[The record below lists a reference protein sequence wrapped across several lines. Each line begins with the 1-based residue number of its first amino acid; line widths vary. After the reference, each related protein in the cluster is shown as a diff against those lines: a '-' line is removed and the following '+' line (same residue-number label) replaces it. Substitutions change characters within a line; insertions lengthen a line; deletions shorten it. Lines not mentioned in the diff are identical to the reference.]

1 MCGIAGIFQRGGGRS
16 APPSLVSLQR
26 MVTVLSHRGPDET
39 GIYIDDRV
47 GLGHARLSI
56 IDLST
61 GTQPMHN
68 EDETLWITYNGEI
81 FNYPELREGL
91 LAKGHRFYTTTDT
104 EVILHLFE
112 EKGPSC
118 LSDLNGQFAFAIWD
132 TRGKTLF
139 LARDRVGIRPLHYT
153 LQDGAFLFASEI
165 KSLFMEGSVRRE
177 IDPEGLDQV
186 FSFWTTLPGK
196 TIFRGIQELP
206 AGHFMIVDSGS
217 ISIRR
222 YWDIP
227 MAAPEEM
234 TDLSREEI
242 CEQVGE
248 LLTDSIRIRLRADV
262 PVGSY
267 LSGGLDSSGITSL
280 VRKNFDN
287 RLQTFGIQFEEKAFD
302 ESLYRDQMVSFL
314 GTGHSSV
321 LVSNAQIGDSFADV
335 LWHCEKPLLRTA
347 PVPLYLLSGEV
358 RRNGLKAVLTGEGAD
373 EVFGGYN
380 IFRETLVRSFW
391 SRRPESKMRPALV
404 GRLYPY
410 IFQDPRLKASLH
422 AFFARGIEHPQ
433 DPLFSHLI
441 RWQNTS
447 KTKIFFSAALKE
459 ALRGYSCVGE
469 VTGHLPQNFPKW
481 HPLSRAQ
488 YLEMAIFMTN
498 YLLSSQGDRVA
509 MAHSV
514 EIRMPFLDYRIVEF
528 LGRVPPGLK
537 ILGLKEKYLLKKI
550 LEGVLPQAVLRR
562 PKHPYRAP
570 IRASLMNGR
579 PELLKEAFSERSLKG
594 AGLFDGE
601 KVGML
606 LKKMQT
612 ASHTG
617 EVDEMAFAG
626 ILSTQVIF
634 HRFIDGFSTH
644 SEPRFPLTLMV
655 DRRAA

>member
-1 MCGIAGIFQRGGGRS
+1 MCGIAGIFHRS
-16 APPSLVSLQR
+16 RPASPSLDSLRR
-26 MVTVLSHRGPDET
+26 MVMVLSHRGPDEA

-61 GTQPMHN
+61 GTQPLHN

-91 LAKGHRFYTTTDT
+91 LARGHRFYTTTDT
-104 EVILHLFE
+104 EVLLHLFE
-112 EKGPSC
+112 EKGPGC
-118 LSDLNGQFAFAIWD
+118 LADLNGQFAFAIWD
-132 TRGKTLF
+132 TRKKELF

-153 LQDGAFLFASEI
+153 VQDGAFLFASEI

-177 IDPEGLDQV
+177 FDPEGLDQV
-186 FSFWTTLPGK
+186 FTFWTTLPGK
-196 TIFRGIQELP
+196 TVFRGIQELP
-206 AGHFMIVDSGS
+206 AGHFMVVDNGS
-217 ISIRR
+217 ITVRR

-227 MAAPEEM
+227 MAAPQEM
-234 TDLSREEI
+234 TDLPREAI

-248 LLTDSIRIRLRADV
+248 LLKDAMRIRLRADV

-287 RLQTFGIQFEEKAFD
+287 SLQTFGIQFEEKAFD
-302 ESLYRDQMVSFL
+302 ESVYRDQMVSFL

-321 LVSNAQIGDSFADV
+321 RVSNAQIGESFADV

-391 SRRPESKMRPALV
+391 SRRPDSKIRPALV

-410 IFQDPRLKASLH
+410 IFQDPRLKASLYS
-422 AFFARGIEHPQ
+422 FFARGIDHPE
-433 DPLFSHLI
+433 DPLFSHRI

-447 KTKIFFSAALKE
+447 KTKIFFSGDLKAAL
-459 ALRGYSCVGE
+459 RSYSCLDE
-469 VTGHLPQNFPKW
+469 VTGYLPGNFPKW

-514 EIRMPFLDYRIVEF
+514 EIRMPFLDYRVVEF
-528 LGRVPPGLK
+528 MGRVPPGLK

-550 LEGVLPQAVLRR
+550 FQGILPESVLRR

-570 IRASLMNGR
+570 IQASLMDGKS
-579 PELLKEAFSERSLKG
+579 ELLTEALSDRFLKE
-594 AGLFDGE
+594 AGLFDGK

-606 LKKMQT
+606 LKKMRT
-612 ASHTG
+612 VSHAG
-617 EVDEMAFAG
+617 EVDEMALAG

-634 HRFIDGFSTH
+634 RKFIDGFSIHPET
-644 SEPRFPLTLMV
+644 RFPLTLMV
-655 DRRAA
+655 DRRSA